1 VASGV
6 ALGAAKNSSND
17 ATGVPGAS
25 AAKRVSSIEP
35 GPISPLVPPPAGS
48 KTNSLVKVPVNDCP
62 SGATSILARITIE
75 PGPSPTTVK
84 VRVALVSPAG
94 SHVPTPVVA

>member
-1 VASGV
+1 
-6 ALGAAKNSSND
+6 
-17 ATGVPGAS
+17 
-25 AAKRVSSIEP
+25 
-35 GPISPLVPPPAGS
+35 
-48 KTNSLVKVPVNDCP
+48 LVKVPVNDCP